1 MKTTIQG
8 GCRVYNHRHFPNIL
22 HAKFVQLKK
31 DTGKTIE
38 FLIVA
43 HLELALEMGS
53 VSLKVLDNGAK
64 PSKETLPISND
75 STWELVK
82 VTNTKIPNRLFTLH
96 SKIISTKIPV
106 ISEDLCM
113 PHDVVAIEEEIV

>member
-1 MKTTIQG
+1 MKTTIPG
-8 GCRVYNHRHFPNIL
+8 GSLVYNHRHLPNIL

-38 FLIVA
+38 FLKVA
-43 HLELALEMGS
+43 HFELALEMGG
-53 VSLKVLDNGAK
+53 VSLKALNNGSK
-64 PSKETLPISND
+64 PTKETLPIKND

-82 VTNTKIPNRLFTLH
+82 PVG
-96 SKIISTKIPV
+96 TKIPV

-113 PHDVVAIEEEIV
+113 PYDVVAIEEEIV